1 MGAAGQN
8 PPHPPPDPTAGQ
20 RRLHRTA
27 SGGAARV
34 PQLKETRELFL
45 EKGDAMDVKDNKT
58 LEPEV
63 DVGTAADVEEVMKKY
78 DRESNVRVWEGMPK
92 TIVRMLSIIF
102 SVYCIWV
109 TLFSVAIP
117 EVKLNVFLGA
127 ILILGYLNFP
137 IRKGITKVNHM
148 PWYDILIMVAG
159 AFPFFYF
166 AYHAKDI
173 IKLATRVTK
182 DPFMVAIAI
191 IGVLALMELCRRSV
205 GIPILCVVGCLLIYT
220 FMNVRFGKVV
230 YDLFYTT
237 TGLMNTPIN
246 VCAKYIVV
254 FIIFGA
260 FLERTGISAFFIN
273 LANCVAGSSAGG
285 PAKVAVISSALCGM
299 VSGSSVG
306 NTVTTGSVTIPMMKK
321 TGYQPQ
327 FAGAVEAAS
336 STGGQIMPPIMGAAA
351 FLMAEYMGIPYAQVA
366 LKAVL
371 PAVLYF
377 TGIYIAVHLEAKR
390 LGLRGLSKEELP
402 KIKELLP
409 KLYLLLPL
417 IILVV
422 MVSTNMYTMQ
432 FSASV
437 AIGITILVGLVNK
450 DDRITLTKCLDA
462 LEAGGKGTITV
473 AVACAMAGLVAGC
486 ITSTGLASKLI
497 TIIVNVSGGHAIIAL
512 ALTMLCCIVLGM
524 GVPTTANYCIMAAT
538 CAPILMSPQIGIPRV
553 CAHFFVFYFGIV
565 ADITPPVALA
575 AYAGSAIAKA
585 PPMKTA
591 FNATRLAIAAFIVP
605 YIFAFSPVML
615 FEFKAGTSTAMIVL
629 QVIQICITSLL
640 GIFGVAAALNGFLFR
655 QMNPLFRVLMAL
667 GGLGMM
673 IPGAVSDVIGLVVV
687 GGIYAYQFF
696 AAKKEKAMA

>member
-1 MGAAGQN
+1 
-8 PPHPPPDPTAGQ
+8 
-20 RRLHRTA
+20 
-27 SGGAARV
+27 
-34 PQLKETRELFL
+34 
-45 EKGDAMDVKDNKT
+45 MDVKDKKT
-58 LEPEV
+58 MEPEV

-78 DRESNVRVWEGMPK
+78 DRESNVRVWEGVPK
-92 TIVRMLSIIF
+92 TIVRLLNIVF

-117 EVKLNVFLGA
+117 EVKLNIFLGS

-148 PWYDILIMVAG
+148 PWYDIIFMVVG

-173 IKLATRVTK
+173 IMLATRVTK

-205 GIPILCVVGCLLIYT
+205 GIPILCVVGCLLVYT
-220 FMNVRFGKVV
+220 FINVRFGKVV

-402 KIKELLP
+402 KIKNLLP

-497 TIIVNVSGGHAIIAL
+497 TVIVNVSGGHAIIAL

-615 FEFKAGTSTAMIVL
+615 FEFEAGTSTAMMVL

-673 IPGAVSDVIGLVVV
+673 IPGTVSDLVGLVVV
-687 GGIYAYQFF
+687 GGIYAYQYVSV
-696 AAKKEKAMA
+696 AKKKVLG